1 MQCTF
6 ILSMECRVIIIQR
19 EWCNIGVSA
28 LHTYSLDG
36 DGNGEVLS
44 RSNCLIL
51 YELAETR

>member
-1 MQCTF
+1 
-6 ILSMECRVIIIQR
+6 MECRVIIIQR